1 MTGHELFGRRSGCP
15 RNCVWCVCVMHFQD
29 QVTSSNGKADP
40 AGVKEEEPPF
50 PFRIFLFAFMVGRVV
65 DSLEPMHTLCLY

>member
-1 MTGHELFGRRSGCP
+1 
-15 RNCVWCVCVMHFQD
+15 MHFQD

-50 PFRIFLFAFMVGRVV
+50 PYRIFLFAFMVGPAVH
-65 DSLEPMHTLCLY
+65 SLEPIYLIYLVQPGGSGV